1 MPLNNK
7 HPVFNFALTWESIYL
22 NLDLDAYPAAV
33 PTRSISGYL
42 LTFACGSRGTF
53 GARLPA

>member
-22 NLDLDAYPAAV
+22 NLDLDGAA
-33 PTRSISGYL
+33 
-42 LTFACGSRGTF
+42 
-53 GARLPA
+53 ARRCPHRAWRAI